1 MNAVRWLLLMGLLVG
16 LVSPAVAQPGGWEG
30 KFVVAGDNSTW
41 AIVGGARHR
50 IQAVLITDEE
60 LAGFGEGEPIA
71 TLDHLRQV
79 AAAPPGAASAAAP
92 PAPSNPPATLL
103 GQTPKICKDG
113 APIAL
118 QILEADWTKTL
129 GTGAGS
135 TIDGGMWVMVVVSAT
150 NNGRNN
156 ESLYRATQ
164 LRDERGRTW
173 TDIGGTAS
181 GAHTNYEE
189 LAVQRGA
196 QVVNR
201 GLRPGIATRV
211 LLVYNA
217 SEDAQRLELVSI
229 EAGC

>member
-1 MNAVRWLLLMGLLVG
+1 MKAMRPLFLLALLVG
-16 LVSPAVAQPGGWEG
+16 LASPALAQPGGWEG
-30 KFVVAGDNSTW
+30 KFVVAADNSIW
-41 AIVGGARHR
+41 VIVGGARHR

-60 LAGFGEGEPIA
+60 LASFAEGEPIA
-71 TLDHLRQV
+71 TLDQLRQV
-79 AAAPPGAASAAAP
+79 AAAPPGPAPAAAP

-103 GQTPKICKDG
+103 GKTPKICKDG

-118 QILEADWTKTL
+118 QVLEADWTKTL
-129 GTGAGS
+129 GSGAGS
-135 TIDGGMWVMVVVSAT
+135 TVDGGMWVTVVVSAT

-156 ESLYRATQ
+156 ESLYHATQ

-173 TDIGGTAS
+173 ADIGGTAS
-181 GAHTNYEE
+181 AVHTNYEE

-196 QVVNR
+196 QLVNR

-217 SEDAQRLELVSI
+217 AEDAQRLDLVSI
-229 EAGC
+229 AGGC